1 LEVVVDHPQ
10 KLLLLKLLVDL
21 VEEEVMVQVLE
32 EMELLD
38 HQDKDT
44 LVEVDL
50 VLFHLWVLV
59 VEVVRLLLEQ
69 MEHQMLVDLVEMD
82 I

>member
-1 LEVVVDHPQ
+1 
-10 KLLLLKLLVDL
+10 
-21 VEEEVMVQVLE
+21 
-32 EMELLD
+32 
-38 HQDKDT
+38 
-44 LVEVDL
+44 L

-69 MEHQMLVDLVEMD
+69 MEHQMLEVLEEMD